1 MKHAI
6 AWPDTKTYS
15 RDDVSTLPEARGGF
29 LDGGRF
35 EGYAASRED
44 HEKVAEAAGK
54 GANSSLVAATES
66 QIVPKREKNLDSK
79 NEVNHMKIILVIVCF
94 SQI

>member
-1 MKHAI
+1 M
-6 AWPDTKTYS
+6 TS
-15 RDDVSTLPEARGGF
+15 QPEARGGF

-35 EGYAASRED
+35 QGYAASRED

-66 QIVPKREKNLDSK
+66 QNLDSK
-79 NEVNHMKIILVIVCF
+79 NEVNYIKIIKDHF
-94 SQI
+94 SYSMFFSNLDHDIP

>member
-29 LDGGRF
+29 LNGGRF

-44 HEKVAEAAGK
+44 HEKMAEAAGK

-66 QIVPKREKNLDSK
+66 QNLDSK